1 MAAWIPF
8 VKAAIP
14 FITQVL
20 TGSIPV
26 FTAKSAAGKS
36 DELFA
41 KQIAELQEAV
51 THNAESVKALAVQLK
66 DTLEKIDDA
75 AVELERRL
83 VLQQRIAVVALS
95 LAGISVAVALWA
107 LVKT

>member
-20 TGSIPV
+20 TGNIPV
-26 FTAKSAAGKS
+26 FTSKSAAGKS
-36 DELFA
+36 DEVVA
-41 KQIAELQEAV
+41 KQIDELQAAV

-66 DTLEKIDDA
+66 DALEKIDAA

-83 VLQQRIAVVALS
+83 ELQQRIAVAALC
-95 LAGISVAVALWA
+95 LAGVSVAVAVWA